1 MRYLI
6 DTNIL
11 SEIRKG
17 SRANR
22 GVQSWSDA
30 NDDRVCAISVV
41 TLGEIRRGIEGL
53 RRRDLTQALVLEHW
67 LRSLHETFVGQILEI
82 TASIADQW
90 GRLISE
96 HQLPPTDA
104 WLAATAL
111 EHDLTVVTR
120 NIADFERAG
129 VRVMNPFA

>member
-17 SRANR
+17 SRTNR
-22 GVQSWSDA
+22 GVQSWADA

-41 TLGEIRRGIEGL
+41 TLGEIRRGIEDL
-53 RRRDLTQALVLEHW
+53 RRRDLTQALVLERW
-67 LRSLHETFVGQILEI
+67 LHSLHETFRDQVLEI
-82 TASIADQW
+82 TAIIADHW

-96 HQLPPTDA
+96 YQLPPTDA

-111 EHDLTVVTR
+111 AYDLTIVTR

-129 VRVMNPFA
+129 VRVLNPFT